1 MMAYLTFLFS
11 SLAQAP
17 APGIDVGEILK
28 GYAVT
33 FGWALVGAISMGI
46 AIIIMLKVFTWSTVE
61 IDEWEEIKK
70 GNIAV
75 AIIIAAVIIG
85 AALVVSF
92 CVMPSGK

>member
-1 MMAYLTFLFS
+1 MVYLTFLFTI
-11 SLAQAP
+11 LAQAETP
-17 APGIDVGEILK
+17 TISLEEVLK